1 MQNDE
6 LLAIVAALIL
16 PAVQKDMG
24 KDATDLLDVIEESV
38 SYAADILEN
47 VKEHMEEPGDDDDGE
62 KVEVIPPR
70 RRHA

>member
-6 LLAIVAALIL
+6 LLAIIAALIL
-16 PAVQKDMG
+16 PTVQRDMG

-38 SYAADILEN
+38 SYADDICEA
-47 VKEHMEEPGDDDDGE
+47 VKEHLEKPEDDDGE